1 VYLAY
6 MYMYIFGAALQ
17 PCVHNVL
24 MLYTVNAVRSALMY
38 YLVDSAILSYVYSF
52 GQDTLERK

>member
-1 VYLAY
+1 